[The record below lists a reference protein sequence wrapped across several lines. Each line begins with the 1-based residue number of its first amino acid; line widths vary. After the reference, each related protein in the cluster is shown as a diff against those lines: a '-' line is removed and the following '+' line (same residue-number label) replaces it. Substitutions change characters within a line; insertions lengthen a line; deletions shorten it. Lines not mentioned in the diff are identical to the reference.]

1 MDYSKQ
7 RDKTIVLKE
16 KDKVRQFFIENIVY
30 VKCDGYV
37 STVHLNN
44 GDKPEFFEIIL
55 KEIEEVVNGFG
66 FYRINRNTLVNL
78 KYFKSFVAGQKRCF
92 VLKNGIQM
100 KISRRKWCV
109 FKKKMKMEDTAYLE
123 KHTAY

>member
-1 MDYSKQ
+1 MDFRKQ

-16 KDKVRQFFIENIVY
+16 KGKARQFFIENIVY
-30 VKCDGYV
+30 VECDKYV

-44 GDKPEFFEIIL
+44 GEEQESFAILL
-55 KEIEEVVNGFG
+55 KEIEKEVNGYG
-66 FYRINRNTLVNL
+66 FCRINRNTIVNL

-92 VLKNGIQM
+92 VTRNGIEM

-109 FKKKMKMEDTAYLE
+109 FKQNMKM
-123 KHTAY
+123 